1 MESELIRSPYGLIEI
16 ERWGDGDPVFAFF
29 HGFGGSVKLYHR
41 IIPFFRKAGFSGIS
55 VSFPYHGNSSDLPDN
70 PPAFSLKIF
79 SEWLLNWWEEE
90 GLPIKHLVAHSMG
103 SRVAMYLNANHP
115 KKFNSL
121 HLIAPGGFYPWEIRM
136 FRFYETMVGQI
147 LLSIPF
153 TGNQLMK
160 FLIPGSKP
168 LARNRL
174 RKVMKYY
181 GGNYSG
187 MDLYKQ
193 EVMHKLC
200 LIEHPVHLI
209 GGQNDHL
216 LPPDFYKEIRQ
227 HFVNPTIHIIAD
239 SGHLPMRQEPLLT
252 FDAILSVVKEV

>member
-1 MESELIRSPYGLIEI
+1 
-16 ERWGDGDPVFAFF
+16 
-29 HGFGGSVKLYHR
+29 
-41 IIPFFRKAGFSGIS
+41 
-55 VSFPYHGNSSDLPDN
+55 
-70 PPAFSLKIF
+70 
-79 SEWLLNWWEEE
+79 
-90 GLPIKHLVAHSMG
+90 
-103 SRVAMYLNANHP
+103 
-115 KKFNSL
+115 
-121 HLIAPGGFYPWEIRM
+121 
-136 FRFYETMVGQI
+136 
-147 LLSIPF
+147 
-153 TGNQLMK
+153 
-160 FLIPGSKP
+160 
-168 LARNRL
+168 
-174 RKVMKYY
+174 MKYY